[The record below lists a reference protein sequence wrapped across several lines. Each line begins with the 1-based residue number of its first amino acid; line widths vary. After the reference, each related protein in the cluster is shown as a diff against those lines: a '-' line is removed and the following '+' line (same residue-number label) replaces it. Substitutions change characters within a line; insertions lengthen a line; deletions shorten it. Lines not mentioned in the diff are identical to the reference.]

1 MELPPAEPFQTPWRT
16 ERGSPGS
23 CPPPSQTSFSQP
35 PPGDQPTHFF
45 RSWKISS
52 KPKLKASPEGGGET
66 SDERTSCPPLRS
78 AHTPTLG
85 SVPHPSLRDPVWFC
99 SAQVVLREFTED
111 KPVFPPGRTPDEGGD
126 CSTDLSRDASTAPPS
141 VQEQNR
147 GGGPTP
153 GSSLTSSSWIQGLES
168 LSQRGALCSNCL
180 LLFIHVLYSS
190 ISTQYSEEQYGVLS
204 HCSSSMTPW
213 TRVSSG

>member
-1 MELPPAEPFQTPWRT
+1 MEDGARLSRLLSSSLADIIQPTT
-16 ERGSPGS
+16 SRGSTNTFLQELENLLKT
-23 CPPPSQTSFSQP
+23 QTE
-35 PPGDQPTHFF
+35 
-45 RSWKISS
+45 S
-52 KPKLKASPEGGGET
+52 KPRGGGET

-153 GSSLTSSSWIQGLES
+153 GSSLTSSSWI
-168 LSQRGALCSNCL
+168 
-180 LLFIHVLYSS
+180 
-190 ISTQYSEEQYGVLS
+190 
-204 HCSSSMTPW
+204 
-213 TRVSSG
+213 